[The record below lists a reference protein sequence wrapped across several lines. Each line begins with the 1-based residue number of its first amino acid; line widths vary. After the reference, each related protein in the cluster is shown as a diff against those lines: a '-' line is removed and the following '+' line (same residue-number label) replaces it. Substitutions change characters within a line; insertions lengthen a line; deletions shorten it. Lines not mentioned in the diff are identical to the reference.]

1 MQMTRL
7 FLVLTCLHLVFGA
20 RMLRACDLALVLA
33 VDVSGSVD
41 IDEYRIQM
49 DGLAA
54 ALRDGII
61 AEALVRGEAR
71 VAVIQW
77 SGSGRQEL
85 SLPWVAISDF
95 SDVDRL
101 SNEIA
106 GLPRPW
112 RNFATGIGEALEL
125 ALAQF
130 SAVPDC
136 RRRLIDVSGDGFSN
150 EGVAPGDVHPA
161 LRAAGVTV
169 NALAIE
175 DSEPALTAYFFEE
188 VITGEGAFV
197 QTAATFEEYPDAIRQ
212 KLLREVAEQ
221 TAGLPGEDLRR
232 N

>member
-1 MQMTRL
+1 MQMMRL

-20 RMLRACDLALVLA
+20 RILRACDLALVLA

-61 AEALVRGEAR
+61 AEALVRGGAR

-95 SDVDRL
+95 SVVDRL

-106 GLPRPW
+106 G
-112 RNFATGIGEALEL
+112 
-125 ALAQF
+125 
-130 SAVPDC
+130 
-136 RRRLIDVSGDGFSN
+136 
-150 EGVAPGDVHPA
+150 
-161 LRAAGVTV
+161 
-169 NALAIE
+169 
-175 DSEPALTAYFFEE
+175 
-188 VITGEGAFV
+188 GA
-197 QTAATFEEYPDAIRQ
+197 
-212 KLLREVAEQ
+212 
-221 TAGLPGEDLRR
+221 
-232 N
+232 